1 MNQYG
6 LNEKLSEE
14 QKRKLHE
21 LHLIQQ
27 RELSELIRR
36 HQEEQLLIF
45 EQWKKEEQD
54 QHNQSKNFSIKDD
67 KNSMLHYK
75 PYTLSQY
82 KLLKLQPILKNPAQG
97 LGPTL
102 SIEKWQQ
109 QKDKMDRMLEF
120 AEHVKVEY
128 RNFKQ
133 RIPKSEQKQVTVRQK
148 GLEFAR
154 NILKP
159 IAPSPMRKKSISKNS
174 VENDELLE
182 YELRNQLLKEQIG
195 KMK

>member
-6 LNEKLSEE
+6 LSEKLSEE

-27 RELSELIRR
+27 RELAELIRR

-45 EQWKKEEQD
+45 EQWKKEEQES
-54 QHNQSKNFSIKDD
+54 HNQSKNFSIKDD
-67 KNSMLHYK
+67 KNSILNYK

-82 KLLKLQPILKNPAQG
+82 KLLKLQPILRNPGQG

-109 QKDKMDRMLEF
+109 QKEKMDRMLEF
-120 AEHVKVEY
+120 AEHVKAEH
-128 RNFKQ
+128 RHFKQ
-133 RIPKSEQKQVTVRQK
+133 KISKSQPKQVTVRQK

-159 IAPSPMRKKSISKNS
+159 IEPSPMRKKSISKNS

>member
-6 LNEKLSEE
+6 LTEKLSEE

-36 HQEEQLLIF
+36 HQEEQLMIF
-45 EQWKKEEQD
+45 EQWKKEEQET
-54 QHNQSKNFSIKDD
+54 HNQSKNFSFKDD
-67 KNSMLHYK
+67 NNSILNYK

-82 KLLKLQPILKNPAQG
+82 KLLKLQPILKNPGQG

-120 AEHVKVEY
+120 AEHVKVEH
-128 RNFKQ
+128 RQFKQ
-133 RIPKSEQKQVTVRQK
+133 RIPKSEPKQVTVRQK

-174 VENDELLE
+174 VENDELIE

>member
-6 LNEKLSEE
+6 FSEKLSEE

-36 HQEEQLLIF
+36 HQEEQLMIF
-45 EQWKKEEQD
+45 EQWKKEEQES
-54 QHNQSKNFSIKDD
+54 QNQSKNFSIKDD
-67 KNSMLHYK
+67 KNSILNYK

-82 KLLKLQPILKNPAQG
+82 KLLKLQPILRNPGQG

-109 QKDKMDRMLEF
+109 QKEKMDRMLEF
-120 AEHVKVEY
+120 AEHVKAEH
-128 RNFKQ
+128 RHFKQ
-133 RIPKSEQKQVTVRQK
+133 KISKSQPKQVTVRQK

-159 IAPSPMRKKSISKNS
+159 IEPSPMRKKSISKNS

>member
-36 HQEEQLLIF
+36 HQEEQLMIF

-54 QHNQSKNFSIKDD
+54 QNNQSKNISFKDD

-120 AEHVKVEY
+120 AEHVKGEY

-148 GLEFAR
+148 GIEFAR

>member
-6 LNEKLSEE
+6 LNEKLSED

-45 EQWKKEEQD
+45 EQWKKDEQD
-54 QHNQSKNFSIKDD
+54 QQNQSKNFSIKDD
-67 KNSMLHYK
+67 KNSMLNYK

-109 QKDKMDRMLEF
+109 QKGKMDRMLEF

-159 IAPSPMRKKSISKNS
+159 LAPSPMRKKSISKNS

>member
-6 LNEKLSEE
+6 LSEKLSEE

-27 RELSELIRR
+27 RELGELIRR
-36 HQEEQLLIF
+36 HQQEQLMIF

-54 QHNQSKNFSIKDD
+54 SHNQSKNFSIKDD
-67 KNSMLHYK
+67 KNSIFNYK

-82 KLLKLQPILKNPAQG
+82 KLLKLQPILRNPGQG

-109 QKDKMDRMLEF
+109 QKEKMDRMLEF
-120 AEHVKVEY
+120 AEHVKAEH
-128 RNFKQ
+128 RHFKQ
-133 RIPKSEQKQVTVRQK
+133 KISKSQPKEVTVRQK

-159 IAPSPMRKKSISKNS
+159 IEPSPMRKKSISKNS

>member
-6 LNEKLSEE
+6 LTEKLSEE

-45 EQWKKEEQD
+45 EQWKKEEQES
-54 QHNQSKNFSIKDD
+54 QNQSKIFSIKDD
-67 KNSMLHYK
+67 KNSILNYK

-82 KLLKLQPILKNPAQG
+82 KLLKLQPILKNPGQG

-102 SIEKWQQ
+102 SIEKWQK

-120 AEHVKVEY
+120 AEHVKVEH
-128 RNFKQ
+128 RQFKQ
-133 RIPKSEQKQVTVRQK
+133 RIPKSEPKQVTVRQK

-174 VENDELLE
+174 VENDELIE
-182 YELRNQLLKEQIG
+182 YEMRNQLLKEQIG

>member
-6 LNEKLSEE
+6 FSEKLSEE

-36 HQEEQLLIF
+36 HQEEQLMIF
-45 EQWKKEEQD
+45 EQWKKEEQES
-54 QHNQSKNFSIKDD
+54 HNQSKNFSIKDD
-67 KNSMLHYK
+67 KNSILNYK

-82 KLLKLQPILKNPAQG
+82 KLLKLQPILRNPGQG

-109 QKDKMDRMLEF
+109 QKEKMDRMLEF
-120 AEHVKVEY
+120 AEHVKAEH
-128 RNFKQ
+128 RHFKQ
-133 RIPKSEQKQVTVRQK
+133 KISKSQPKQVTVRQK

-159 IAPSPMRKKSISKNS
+159 IEPSPMRKKSISKNS